1 MDCWTKDDVERVVR
15 KNRTT
20 DANSR
25 SIGCILG
32 GRVLAKGNRRTFHK
46 AGEMNKTEAAYAAY
60 LDGLKKDGVI
70 ADYRFEAVKL
80 RLADKTFYTPDFVVL
95 APDGVLE
102 MHEVKG
108 FWEEDAR
115 VKIKVAAAQFPFRFV
130 AVKKTKNNWDRE
142 VF

>member
-1 MDCWTKDDVERVVR
+1 MEGWTANDI
-15 KNRTT
+15 
-20 DANSR
+20 DAAQR
-25 SIGCILG
+25 RMG
-32 GRVLAKGNRRTFHK
+32 AKAPVFRAKAVRRTFHK

-60 LDGLKKDGVI
+60 LEMQKKTGLI

-115 VKIKVAAAQFPFRFV
+115 VKIKVAAAQFPFKFV
-130 AVKKTKNNWDRE
+130 AVKKAKNHWDIE
-142 VF
+142 AF